1 MDATARRIEIFAPF
15 TAAFEYTKLVLFQPF
30 DLTKWLTIGF
40 AAFLAGLADG
50 TRLGFGGGWGGPDF
64 KGKSFSTDTTG
75 LAEQF
80 ASPLFIALMVA
91 ISIVVLVVLL
101 LFMWLGAR
109 GRFMFID
116 CVVRNRGAIEEP
128 WREYRR
134 EGNSLFLLMLVAGV
148 IGFLL
153 FALLALPL
161 LIPFFQGGGFSF
173 RLWQIV
179 YLLTAVPVLIVVSV
193 IWMLVAWFIAPVMY
207 RQRCSAV
214 AALRQV
220 VNLIGEYPV
229 AFILYLLFAVVL
241 LAGGGLAT
249 CLVSCVT
256 CCIALLPYIGTV
268 ILLPLYTF
276 YYSYTLLFLRQF
288 GPEYDAWSGLLPLE
302 QSTPAME
309 QPVEH
314 DSPPVRENP
323 PPSGEPPPL
332 S

>member
-15 TAAFEYTKLVLFQPF
+15 TAAFDYTKLVLFQPF

-50 TRLGFGGGWGGPDF
+50 TRLNFSGGWSGPDF
-64 KGKSFSTDTTG
+64 KGKWFSADSTG
-75 LAEQF
+75 VAEQF
-80 ASPLFIALMVA
+80 ASPLFVALMVA
-91 ISIVVLVVLL
+91 IGIVVLVVIL

-134 EGNSLFLLMLVAGV
+134 EGNGLFLLMLVAGV
-148 IGFLL
+148 IWLLL

-161 LIPFFQGGGFSF
+161 LIPFFQGGEFSF
-173 RLWQIV
+173 GIWQIV
-179 YLLTAVPVLIVVSV
+179 YLLTAVPVVIVLSV
-193 IWMLVAWFIAPVMY
+193 IWMLIAWFIAPVMY
-207 RQRCSAV
+207 RQRCSAL

-229 AFILYLLFAVVL
+229 PFILYLLFAVVL
-241 LAGGGLAT
+241 LVAGGLTT

-288 GPEYDAWSGLLPLE
+288 GPEYDAWTGLLPLE
-302 QSTPAME
+302 QGTPAME
-309 QPVEH
+309 QTVEQEPPPVE
-314 DSPPVRENP
+314 ENP
-323 PPSGEPPPL
+323 PPSDEPPPL
-332 S
+332 P